1 MTRFLFFLI
10 LVLTTSACELR
21 VREPSGEEKNQI
33 VNEVLAL
40 TNEIRLAAESADAEG
55 LFRYHSDAPDAA
67 HIIDGKQFT
76 RGQMISN
83 YRNVYASVESQSIN
97 IGDPVVKVLSPELVL
112 VVSQGNFTSNAT
124 SGSSLSGGIAWTYL
138 WKKQNEAWTLLHA
151 HQSFPGPI
159 SRADQ

>member
-21 VREPSGEEKNQI
+21 VREPSGEEKSQI